1 MHSVYHPLKQIM
13 QYHFMLE
20 VTDGEV
26 PCGAKTLQLFHR
38 KLFWQSYSK
47 NKKVQFLSHS
57 VYYLSERWCVKEDEY
72 IEWMA
77 AMKLACRGRTMAD
90 MPGYQAEL
98 HALRSLLRLH
108 HNCPSPSPASS
119 PLSAADGGG
128 GTDKSVA
135 AVRIADL
142 VAARHLNRLRH
153 KQVRFTTWRWLE
165 FDWLIDWLRWITTFV

>member
-1 MHSVYHPLKQIM
+1 MIKISVFNKINDSLIVDT
-13 QYHFMLE
+13 F
-20 VTDGEV
+20 
-26 PCGAKTLQLFHR
+26 
-38 KLFWQSYSK
+38 K
-47 NKKVQFLSHS
+47 NVCVQ
-57 VYYLSERWCVKEDEY
+57 EEEY

-108 HNCPSPSPASS
+108 HSCPSPSPASP
-119 PLSAADGGG
+119 PLSASGTAD
-128 GTDKSVA
+128 TSV

-153 KQVRFTTWRWLE
+153 KQVRLTTTGAHLQWRH
-165 FDWLIDWLRWITTFV
+165 